1 MSCADSAAEMATD
14 YYYLTVMQLHSARE
28 AEYSRF
34 SLVRDFC
41 RLPKDDFFFFLNRC
55 YAVLQCAHL
64 LSSLLVSSSS
74 SSPTLFLSSSVRVI
88 LYLRF
93 APLSSLLPL
102 IASDHQGEGRKLRII
117 FFLSPEAAAL

>member
-41 RLPKDDFFFFLNRC
+41 RLPKDEFFFFFKP
-55 YAVLQCAHL
+55 VLCGAAMRPSPLIPSCFLLLLIAHSL
-64 LSSLLVSSSS
+64 SFFLGQGDTLPPLCSAQLTSSLDC
-74 SSPTLFLSSSVRVI
+74 I
-88 LYLRF
+88 
-93 APLSSLLPL
+93 
-102 IASDHQGEGRKLRII
+102 
-117 FFLSPEAAAL
+117 

>member
-14 YYYLTVMQLHSARE
+14 YYYLTVMQLHSTRE

-34 SLVRDFC
+34 SLVPDFC
-41 RLPKDDFFFFLNRC
+41 RIPKGDFFFFKP
-55 YAVLQCAHL
+55 VLCGAAMHPSPLIPSCFLLLLIAHS
-64 LSSLLVSSSS
+64 LSF
-74 SSPTLFLSSSVRVI
+74 FLSQGDT
-88 LYLRF
+88 YLRF

-117 FFLSPEAAAL
+117 FFLS